1 MPKIFSEQER
11 EIIRTKLLH
20 AGIEELENKSY
31 RNIAVDSLAAKVGIA
46 KGTFYHFF
54 PSKEAYF
61 YAVMQFVKEKNRN
74 ELKELLYGGKVQKEE
89 IVACLYHRYTKIK
102 TVYDYFS
109 PEEMKIIV
117 RKLPNGD
124 EAADSVEFA
133 EWICGA
139 LSVPEKAKKAKVI
152 VNMCNIMAM
161 AASNRDMLEP
171 CAYEETVLLFCNTI
185 ADYIFQKEGAQPQ

>member
-1 MPKIFSEQER
+1 MPRIFSEQER
-11 EIIRTKLLH
+11 EIIRMKLLN

-46 KGTFYHFF
+46 KGTFYNFF
-54 PSKEAYF
+54 PSKEEYF
-61 YAVMQFVKEKNRN
+61 YAVMQFIKEKNRN
-74 ELKELLYGGKVQKEE
+74 ELKELLFGEKVQKDE

-124 EAADSVEFA
+124 EADDSVEFA
-133 EWICGA
+133 EWICGK
-139 LSVPEKAKKAKVI
+139 LSVSGKAKKAEVI

-171 CAYEETVLLFCNTI
+171 CAYEETILIFCNTI
-185 ADYIFQKEGAQPQ
+185 ADYIFKEERE

>member
-11 EIIRTKLLH
+11 EIIRMKLIN
-20 AGIEELENKSY
+20 AGMEELENKSY
-31 RNIAVDSLAAKVGIA
+31 RNIAVDSLAAEVGIA
-46 KGTFYHFF
+46 KGTFYNFF

-74 ELKELLYGGKVQKEE
+74 ELKELLLCEKIQKDE
-89 IVACLYHRYTKIK
+89 IVSCLYHRYTKIK

-109 PEEMKIIV
+109 PEEIKIIV
-117 RKLPNGD
+117 RKLPDSD
-124 EAADSVEFA
+124 EADDSVEFA
-133 EWICGA
+133 EWICEN
-139 LSVPEKAKKAKVI
+139 LSVSDKEKKAKII

-171 CAYEETVLLFCNTI
+171 CAYEETIFIFCNAI
-185 ADYIFQKEGAQPQ
+185 ADYILEREGK

>member
-11 EIIRTKLLH
+11 EIIRMKLLN

-46 KGTFYHFF
+46 KGTFYNFF

-61 YAVMQFVKEKNRN
+61 YAVMQFVKDKNRN
-74 ELKELLYGGKVQKEE
+74 ELKELVFGEKVQKDE

-124 EAADSVEFA
+124 EADDSVEFA
-133 EWICGA
+133 EWICGK
-139 LSVPEKAKKAKVI
+139 LSVSEKAKKAKVI

-171 CAYEETVLLFCNTI
+171 CAYEETILIFCNTI
-185 ADYIFQKEGAQPQ
+185 ADYIFKEERE

>member
-11 EIIRTKLLH
+11 EIIRMKLIN
-20 AGIEELENKSY
+20 AGMEELENKSY
-31 RNIAVDSLAAKVGIA
+31 RNIAVDSLAAEVGIA
-46 KGTFYHFF
+46 KGTFYNFF

-74 ELKELLYGGKVQKEE
+74 ELKELLLCEKIQKDE
-89 IVACLYHRYTKIK
+89 IVSCLYHRYTKIK

-109 PEEMKIIV
+109 PEEIKIIV
-117 RKLPNGD
+117 RKLPNSD
-124 EAADSVEFA
+124 EADDSVEFA
-133 EWICGA
+133 EWICEN
-139 LSVPEKAKKAKVI
+139 LSVSDKEKKAKII

-171 CAYEETVLLFCNTI
+171 CTYEETIFIFCNAI
-185 ADYIFQKEGAQPQ
+185 ADYILEREGK

>member
-11 EIIRTKLLH
+11 EIIRMKLIN
-20 AGIEELENKSY
+20 AGMEELENKSY
-31 RNIAVDSLAAKVGIA
+31 RNIAVDSLAAEVGIA
-46 KGTFYHFF
+46 KGTFYNFF

-74 ELKELLYGGKVQKEE
+74 ELKELLLCEKIQKDE
-89 IVACLYHRYTKIK
+89 IVSCLYHRYTKIK

-109 PEEMKIIV
+109 PEEIKIIV
-117 RKLPNGD
+117 RKLPDSDGAD
-124 EAADSVEFA
+124 DSVEFA
-133 EWICGA
+133 EWICEN
-139 LSVPEKAKKAKVI
+139 LSVSDKEKKAKII

-171 CAYEETVLLFCNTI
+171 CAYEETIFIFCNAI
-185 ADYIFQKEGAQPQ
+185 ADYILEREGK

>member
-11 EIIRTKLLH
+11 EIIRMKLIN
-20 AGIEELENKSY
+20 AGMEELENKSY
-31 RNIAVDSLAAKVGIA
+31 RNIAVDSLAAEVGIA
-46 KGTFYHFF
+46 KGTFYNFF

-74 ELKELLYGGKVQKEE
+74 ELKELLLCEKIQKDE
-89 IVACLYHRYTKIK
+89 IVSCLYHRYTKIK

-109 PEEMKIIV
+109 PEEIKIIV
-117 RKLPNGD
+117 RKLPDSD
-124 EAADSVEFA
+124 EADDSVEFA
-133 EWICGA
+133 EWICEN
-139 LSVPEKAKKAKVI
+139 LSVSDKEKKAKII

-171 CAYEETVLLFCNTI
+171 CAYEETIFIFCNAI
-185 ADYIFQKEGAQPQ
+185 ADYILERKGK

>member
-11 EIIRTKLLH
+11 EIIRMKLIN
-20 AGIEELENKSY
+20 AGMEELENKSY
-31 RNIAVDSLAAKVGIA
+31 RNIAVDSLAAEVGIA
-46 KGTFYHFF
+46 KGTFYNFF

-74 ELKELLYGGKVQKEE
+74 ELKELLLCEKIQKDE
-89 IVACLYHRYTKIK
+89 IVSCLYHRYTKIK

-109 PEEMKIIV
+109 PEEIKIIV
-117 RKLPNGD
+117 RKLPNSD
-124 EAADSVEFA
+124 EADDSVEFA
-133 EWICGA
+133 EWICEN
-139 LSVPEKAKKAKVI
+139 LSVSDKEKKAKII

-171 CAYEETVLLFCNTI
+171 CAYEETIFIFCNAI
-185 ADYIFQKEGAQPQ
+185 ADYILERKGK

>member
-11 EIIRTKLLH
+11 EIIRIKLLK
-20 AGIEELENKSY
+20 AGIHELENKSY
-31 RNIAVDSLAAKVGIA
+31 HNIAVDSLAAEVGIA
-46 KGTFYHFF
+46 KGTFYNFF

-61 YAVMQFVKEKNRN
+61 YAIMQFIKERNRS
-74 ELKELLYGGKVQKEE
+74 ELKKLLLCEKIQKNEV
-89 IVACLYHRYTKIK
+89 VACLYHRYTKIK

-109 PEEMKIIV
+109 PEEMKIIM

-124 EAADSVEFA
+124 EANDSVEFA
-133 EWICGA
+133 EWICEN
-139 LSVPEKAKKAKVI
+139 LSVSEKEKKAKVI

-171 CAYEETVLLFCNTI
+171 CAYEETILVFCNAI
-185 ADYIFQKEGAQPQ
+185 ADFMFEKEGK

>member
-11 EIIRTKLLH
+11 EIIRMKLIN
-20 AGIEELENKSY
+20 AGMKELENKSY
-31 RNIAVDSLAAKVGIA
+31 RNIAVDSLAAEVGIA
-46 KGTFYHFF
+46 KGTFYNFF

-74 ELKELLYGGKVQKEE
+74 ELKELLLCEKIQKDE
-89 IVACLYHRYTKIK
+89 IVSCLYHRYTKIK

-109 PEEMKIIV
+109 PEEIKIIV
-117 RKLPNGD
+117 RKLPDSD
-124 EAADSVEFA
+124 EADDSVEFA
-133 EWICGA
+133 EWICEN
-139 LSVPEKAKKAKVI
+139 LSVSDKEKKAKVI

-171 CAYEETVLLFCNTI
+171 CAYEETIFIFCNAI
-185 ADYIFQKEGAQPQ
+185 ADYILEREGK

>member
-11 EIIRTKLLH
+11 EIIRMKLIN
-20 AGIEELENKSY
+20 AGMEELENKSY
-31 RNIAVDSLAAKVGIA
+31 RNIAVDSLAAEVGIA
-46 KGTFYHFF
+46 KGTFYNFF

-74 ELKELLYGGKVQKEE
+74 ELKELLLCEKIQKDE
-89 IVACLYHRYTKIK
+89 IVSCLYHRYTKIK

-109 PEEMKIIV
+109 PEEIKIIV
-117 RKLPNGD
+117 RKLPNSD
-124 EAADSVEFA
+124 EADDSVEFA
-133 EWICGA
+133 EWICEN
-139 LSVPEKAKKAKVI
+139 LSVSDKEKKAKII

-171 CAYEETVLLFCNTI
+171 CAYEETIFIFCNAI
-185 ADYIFQKEGAQPQ
+185 ADYILEREGK

>member
-11 EIIRTKLLH
+11 EIIRMKLIN
-20 AGIEELENKSY
+20 AGMEELENKSY
-31 RNIAVDSLAAKVGIA
+31 RNIAVDCLAAEVGIA
-46 KGTFYHFF
+46 KGTFYNFF

-74 ELKELLYGGKVQKEE
+74 ELKELLLREKIQKDE
-89 IVACLYHRYTKIK
+89 IVSCLYHRYTKIK

-109 PEEMKIIV
+109 PEEIKIIV
-117 RKLPNGD
+117 RKLPNSD
-124 EAADSVEFA
+124 EADDSVEFA
-133 EWICGA
+133 EWICEN
-139 LSVPEKAKKAKVI
+139 LSVSDKEKKAKVI

-171 CAYEETVLLFCNTI
+171 CAYEETIFIFCNAI
-185 ADYIFQKEGAQPQ
+185 ADYILEREGK

>member
-11 EIIRTKLLH
+11 EIIRMKLIN
-20 AGIEELENKSY
+20 AGMEELENKSY
-31 RNIAVDSLAAKVGIA
+31 RNIAVDSLAAEVGIA
-46 KGTFYHFF
+46 KGTFYNFF

-74 ELKELLYGGKVQKEE
+74 ELKELLLCEKIQKDE
-89 IVACLYHRYTKIK
+89 IVSCLYHRYTKIK

-109 PEEMKIIV
+109 PEEIKIIV
-117 RKLPNGD
+117 RKLPDSD
-124 EAADSVEFA
+124 EADDSVEFA
-133 EWICGA
+133 EWICEN
-139 LSVPEKAKKAKVI
+139 LSVSDKEKKAKVI

-171 CAYEETVLLFCNTI
+171 CAYEETIFIFCNAI
-185 ADYIFQKEGAQPQ
+185 ADYILEREGK

>member
-11 EIIRTKLLH
+11 EIIRMKLLN

-46 KGTFYHFF
+46 KGTFYNFF
-54 PSKEAYF
+54 SSKEAYF
-61 YAVMQFVKEKNRN
+61 YAVMQFVKDKNRN
-74 ELKELLYGGKVQKEE
+74 ELKELLFGEKVQKDE

-109 PEEMKIIV
+109 PEEMRIIV

-124 EAADSVEFA
+124 EADDSVEFA
-133 EWICGA
+133 EWICGK
-139 LSVPEKAKKAKVI
+139 LSVSGKAKKAKVI

-161 AASNRDMLEP
+161 AASNRDMFEP
-171 CAYEETVLLFCNTI
+171 CAYEETILIFCNTI
-185 ADYIFQKEGAQPQ
+185 ADHIFKEERE

>member
-11 EIIRTKLLH
+11 EIIRTKLLN
-20 AGIEELENKSY
+20 AGIEELENKPY
-31 RNIAVDSLAAKVGIA
+31 RSIAIDSLAAKVGIA
-46 KGTFYHFF
+46 KGTFYNFF
-54 PSKEAYF
+54 SSKEAYF

-74 ELKELLYGGKVQKEE
+74 ELKELLLCEKVQKDE
-89 IVACLYHRYTKIK
+89 IVDCLYHRYTKIK

-124 EAADSVEFA
+124 EADDSVEFA
-133 EWICGA
+133 EWICES
-139 LSVPEKAKKAKVI
+139 LSVSEKEKKAKVI

-171 CAYEETVLLFCNTI
+171 CAYEETIFIFCNTI
-185 ADYIFQKEGAQPQ
+185 ADYILKRERE

>member
-11 EIIRTKLLH
+11 EIIRIKLLN

-31 RNIAVDSLAAKVGIA
+31 RSIAIDSLAAKVGIA

-61 YAVMQFVKEKNRN
+61 YAVMQFVKEKNRK
-74 ELKELLYGGKVQKEE
+74 ELKELLLCEKIQKDE
-89 IVACLYHRYTKIK
+89 IVSCLYHRYTKIK
-102 TVYDYFS
+102 TVYDFFS

-124 EAADSVEFA
+124 EADDSVAFA
-133 EWICGA
+133 EWICEN
-139 LSVPEKAKKAKVI
+139 LSVSEKEKKAKVI

-161 AASNRDMLEP
+161 ASSNRDMLEP
-171 CAYEETVLLFCNTI
+171 CAYEETILVFCNTI
-185 ADYIFQKEGAQPQ
+185 ADYIFREERE

>member
-11 EIIRTKLLH
+11 EIIRMKLLN

-46 KGTFYHFF
+46 KGTFYNFF

-61 YAVMQFVKEKNRN
+61 YAVMQFVKDKNRN
-74 ELKELLYGGKVQKEE
+74 ELKELLFGEKVQKDE
-89 IVACLYHRYTKIK
+89 IAACLYHRYTKIK

-124 EAADSVEFA
+124 EADDSVEFA
-133 EWICGA
+133 EWICGK
-139 LSVPEKAKKAKVI
+139 LSVSEKEKKAKII

-171 CAYEETVLLFCNTI
+171 CAYEETILIFCNTI
-185 ADYIFQKEGAQPQ
+185 ADYIFKEERE